1 MIGFIA
7 IFFTVGDFDIAYAAE
22 TADKDL
28 EWATSTQKISTMFQK
43 FLYPVLM
50 MIGALLEN
58 DLLFGAGMETVLNNI
73 WIPIRNLVNIL
84 FILVLVGIALYN
96 VLGLGEEGGEYA
108 IKSALPK
115 IIAAL
120 IVINFS
126 FLGIKVLL
134 DGVNALTISILALP
148 NEMGLQP
155 GDIESPSK
163 EHFCQ
168 GIFPGAKFY
177 GDDKKLQTKSKID
190 DEMWLVEH
198 RAVAQSM
205 GVPISAEVKTKEGIL
220 GEIESYFNNTKA
232 KNGAEMKVIAG
243 EEAQKMEYSAYC
255 VAEQDGDT
263 TELVLTDQGKKYYG
277 TFNSKNAAMVLAM
290 NFNKLGYLEI
300 PDVNAKNAKD
310 LLMNALFSLIIYI
323 TLTASFFALFFVLLF
338 RIVFMWVA
346 IAISPILVLLLFSPT
361 IKEKLGGGVGEVAD
375 KFMKNAF
382 APVPVALALTVGFI
396 MLKAVQT
403 SFDTSTA
410 VSLGMSPTLSF
421 PVTGL
426 STPQDLI
433 VMTGTIAV
441 IWMGVF
447 GAAEGTLAE
456 GITNSIKGG
465 VEKVGKGLATL
476 PIKHMP
482 TGLTNPDTGEDIK
495 LGEFAP
501 LLQQTADKIS
511 QPMRGLADSVYQKA
525 PPATDAEISKL
536 DKKNA
541 PEILKKIVANNPEN
555 MSKTRKEA
563 LYKKLKAMKPD
574 ERRKI
579 DGLPEFYKELKAVK
593 DKDPKDSQSLKGAST
608 KLAATLGANTGG
620 INTKALGGGKR
631 PATEPGQRDTPT
643 PAVAPQPQAA
653 PPPQEET
660 QEEETQEEEATEEE
674 V

>member
-1 MIGFIA
+1 
-7 IFFTVGDFDIAYAAE
+7 
-22 TADKDL
+22 
-28 EWATSTQKISTMFQK
+28 
-43 FLYPVLM
+43 
-50 MIGALLEN
+50 
-58 DLLFGAGMETVLNNI
+58 
-73 WIPIRNLVNIL
+73 
-84 FILVLVGIALYN
+84 
-96 VLGLGEEGGEYA
+96 
-108 IKSALPK
+108 
-115 IIAAL
+115 
-120 IVINFS
+120 
-126 FLGIKVLL
+126 
-134 DGVNALTISILALP
+134 
-148 NEMGLQP
+148 
-155 GDIESPSK
+155 
-163 EHFCQ
+163 
-168 GIFPGAKFY
+168 
-177 GDDKKLQTKSKID
+177 
-190 DEMWLVEH
+190 
-198 RAVAQSM
+198 
-205 GVPISAEVKTKEGIL
+205 
-220 GEIESYFNNTKA
+220 
-232 KNGAEMKVIAG
+232 
-243 EEAQKMEYSAYC
+243 
-255 VAEQDGDT
+255 
-263 TELVLTDQGKKYYG
+263 
-277 TFNSKNAAMVLAM
+277 
-290 NFNKLGYLEI
+290 
-300 PDVNAKNAKD
+300 
-310 LLMNALFSLIIYI
+310 
-323 TLTASFFALFFVLLF
+323 
-338 RIVFMWVA
+338 
-346 IAISPILVLLLFSPT
+346 
-361 IKEKLGGGVGEVAD
+361 
-375 KFMKNAF
+375 
-382 APVPVALALTVGFI
+382 

-410 VSLGMSPTLSF
+410 VSLGMSPALSF

-456 GITNSIKGG
+456 EITNSIKGG

-476 PIKHMP
+476 PIKYMP

-643 PAVAPQPQAA
+643 PAVAPGDLKGPVNGYVPTGSDSTYTTKGQKGADAKAVPSITAKRAEKNNQSLRGITSTSMATDGKLDGTKVAEHVVKYLSIDGNVPTAANIRKRLTDEDWDRLVGEGGNQPFKTAPDFQAA
-653 PPPQEET
+653 IDK
-660 QEEETQEEEATEEE
+660 ANK
-674 V
+674 